1 MKKVATAILALSFV
15 STAAMANL
23 KQPGTVEQSLCST
36 TVSTSSM
43 VLKEIPK
50 KVCLATIVGRDGQF
64 LVTDNKV
71 WFVRDADEQ
80 GQPLELQMIGNVGDA
95 QKFQPLLQKILIRA
109 QAIINGEG
117 QEMKLLFVQSRANTF
132 HAEEFKVMFRTL
144 GLKF

>member
-1 MKKVATAILALSFV
+1 MKKIAIVLFALSFV

-23 KQPGTVEQSLCST
+23 KQPGTVESNLCST
-36 TVSTSSM
+36 TVSTSSP

-64 LVTDNKV
+64 LLTDEKV
-71 WFVRDADEQ
+71 WFVRAADQE
-80 GQPLELQMIGNVGDA
+80 GQPAELQLIGSVGGG

-109 QAIINGEG
+109 RMLIYGEG
-117 QEMKLLFVQSRANTF
+117 EATKLLFLQSRSNTF
-132 HAEEFKVMFRTL
+132 RAEGFKVMFHTL